1 MGLPQ
6 VPSDESAEELLGQ
19 LSQCTQNTA
28 HCSSVSTPDVD
39 GLQDQHTNTPVRNL
53 SFSPSGEFPRNTLE
67 HAANSAYSF
76 KARGDQ
82 DIVPYV
88 PGLKPSP
95 KQGVN
100 IYPPVSRIVG
110 FPSNETTICS
120 ALDSSDET
128 AHVVNHADLS
138 GTTFRKRMLSP
149 LNQMVFP
156 DSLNGDTLSTAD
168 GTINPETMEKTCHPE
183 VQDFKKESNMGEKDQ
198 LSTPI
203 SSFSFCREWTYES
216 GGRGSFFLTDGP
228 LPLNRESSPSVD
240 LRSSSPRVANFQNL
254 SKKTTNVVGNF
265 LCLERMFSASRPSSP
280 LGPKSNERVGT
291 AIAGRTLRRQ
301 LELDYMAIG
310 GVGLSID
317 GSVAGTAFA
326 MEEEGVN
333 DVRRSLE
340 EFRSSSWDS
349 AVGLTWPIYHDMDP
363 KLQSLRSPRSLS
375 GRCFR
380 GSLVGSFEESLLS
393 GRFSSGGVYQKIDGF
408 LAVLSVTR
416 GSFSPKSQKLPFS
429 VTSVNGDSYLLY
441 YASID
446 LSGKSVGGNDG
457 PKFQRSLSCGD
468 QQSVK
473 SRLRI
478 PMKGRIQLVLSNPE
492 KTPVHTFFCNYD
504 LSDMPAGTKTFL
516 RQKITLASSKA
527 SAELQ
532 QDNKVHDVKLE
543 DTRSL
548 DHSPVEDDTK
558 LRNACEVITRNAVPD
573 KSYECLNLDGA
584 TGKGEQLSQFR
595 TSQKISASF
604 LLAANECNK
613 GKCQDAGNEK
623 SCVALSNA
631 TERKSSSVPTS
642 NVKDALNS
650 SGALRYA
657 IHLRFLCPPAKK
669 CSKSVQ
675 RCKSDPIELQQ
686 NNYKQ
691 DERERRFYLYND
703 VRVVFPQ
710 RHTDSDEGKLNVE
723 YHFPTDPKYFDIGN

>member
-6 VPSDESAEELLGQ
+6 VPSDESAEELVGQ

-28 HCSSVSTPDVD
+28 HCSSGSTPDVD
-39 GLQDQHTNTPVRNL
+39 GLHGQHTNPPGRNS
-53 SFSPSGEFPRNTLE
+53 SFSPSGEFPRNTLD

-76 KARGDQ
+76 KPRGDQ

-88 PGLKPSP
+88 PRLKPSP

-100 IYPPVSRIVG
+100 VYPPVSRIVG

-120 ALDSSDET
+120 ALASSDET

-138 GTTFRKRMLSP
+138 GMRFRKRMFSP

-156 DSLNGDTLSTAD
+156 DSLNGDALYTGD
-168 GTINPETMEKTCHPE
+168 GIMNPEAMGKTCHPGLQ
-183 VQDFKKESNMGEKDQ
+183 VFKKESNMGEKDQ

-203 SSFSFCREWTYES
+203 SSFSCCRDWTYES
-216 GGRGSFFLTDGP
+216 VGRGSFFLTDGP
-228 LPLNRESSPSVD
+228 FPLNRESSPSVD
-240 LRSSSPRVANFQNL
+240 LCSSSPRVGSFKNL
-254 SKKTTNVVGNF
+254 SKITTNVVGNF

-280 LGPKSNERVGT
+280 LGPKSNEREGT
-291 AIAGRTLRRQ
+291 AIGRRIFRRQ
-301 LELDYMAIG
+301 LEIDYMTIS
-310 GVGLSID
+310 GVGLSMD

-333 DVRRSLE
+333 DMRRSLE

-349 AVGLTWPIYHDMDP
+349 ATGLTWPIYHDMAP

-375 GRCFR
+375 GCCFR
-380 GSLVGSFEESLLS
+380 RSLVGSFEESLLS

-446 LSGKSVGGNDG
+446 LAGKSVGGNDRT
-457 PKFQRSLSCGD
+457 KFQRSLSCDD

-516 RQKITLASSKA
+516 RQKITLASAKA
-527 SAELQ
+527 SADLQ
-532 QDNKVHDVKLE
+532 QDNKVHDVKVE
-543 DTRSL
+543 DARSL
-548 DHSPVEDDTK
+548 DHSPVGDDTK
-558 LRNACEVITRNAVPD
+558 SSNAWEVITRNAVPD
-573 KSYECLNLDGA
+573 KSYECFNLGDS

-595 TSQKISASF
+595 TPQKMSTSF
-604 LLAANECNK
+604 LLPANEFNK
-613 GKCQDAGNEK
+613 GKCQDAGNKK
-623 SCVALSNA
+623 SCEALSIA
-631 TERKSSSVPTS
+631 TEQKSSSVPKS

-657 IHLRFLCPPAKK
+657 IHLRFLCPLAKK

-675 RCKSDPIELQQ
+675 RCKSDPLDLQQ
-686 NNYKQ
+686 NNCKL
-691 DERERRFYLYND
+691 DERERRFYLCND
-703 VRVVFPQ
+703 LRVVFPQ